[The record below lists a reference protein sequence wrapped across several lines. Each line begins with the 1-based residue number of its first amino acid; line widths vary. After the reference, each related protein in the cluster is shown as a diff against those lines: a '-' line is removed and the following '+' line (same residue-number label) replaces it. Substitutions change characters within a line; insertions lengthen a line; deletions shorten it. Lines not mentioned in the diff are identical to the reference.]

1 MKGLPLGRK
10 ERGRA
15 GDGLEGVMTF
25 FGSHHALR
33 AESVMKK
40 AGFPVRLIPGPR
52 EISPNCSVALRFS
65 YDRRE
70 EALSLLEE
78 RSVQI
83 EAVHHYPESFGGLP

>member
-1 MKGLPLGRK
+1 MFGRK
-10 ERGRA
+10 GPRPVEE
-15 GDGLEGVMTF
+15 LQGVITF

-33 AESVMKK
+33 AENVMKG

-52 EISPNCSVALRFS
+52 EISPNCGVALRFC

-70 EALSLLEE
+70 DALSLLRS

-83 EAVHHYPESFGGLP
+83 EAVHYYPHV